1 VKSLSAVKMLVF
13 AAAVAVAVAVAACGG
28 SSKSSSST
36 TASSSAAAKQTFTG
50 KPVVVSVSSFTNTPL
65 GSEAQAWAGAKA
77 AARAINAKG
86 GVKGH
91 ELEIQTCNN
100 NADPNGELSC
110 ARQSVQS
117 PAVAAAGDLTLFN
130 DKGFLSELAHGG
142 LAAVGDSTPEPAE
155 DELPNSYPI
164 DFPPGGLAQCASP
177 AIRKATGQKTIG
189 TVIQDT
195 PATINNGDLIDAAAH
210 TLGAGPAGK
219 VVVNTGV
226 SDYAPVIQQAAG
238 LHTNLL
244 GVVMGT
250 PAFAAFMAA
259 GTSSGHSFDICSIDG
274 LVNGDPL
281 IKLASAAANFYLGG
295 SLPPLSAAPKFAGL
309 KLFIADMNAE
319 ASTGDSAASVAPT
332 NYVSTALRSWLA
344 VNVVAQIAD
353 KLPNPTS
360 RTAFTAAIAKAKHVT
375 TDGILPTLNFTKP
388 EGAGPFPRVF
398 NPDAY
403 LTKWDTS
410 SKEFVVPAGAPVIN
424 GLKSLGF

>member
-1 VKSLSAVKMLVF
+1 MQSLRALKMLVL
-13 AAAVAVAVAVAACGG
+13 VTAVAVAVAACGG
-28 SSKSSSST
+28 SSKSSSSSST
-36 TASSSAAAKQTFTG
+36 TAAAANQTFTG
-50 KPVVVSVSSFTNTPL
+50 KPVVVSVSAFTNTPL

-86 GVKGH
+86 GIKGH

-110 ARQSVQS
+110 ARQAVQS
-117 PAVAAAGDLTLFN
+117 SAVAAAGDLTLFN

-177 AIRKATGQKTIG
+177 AILKATGQKTIG

-195 PATINNGDLIDAAAH
+195 PATINNGNLIDAAAH

-219 VVVNTGV
+219 VIVNTGV
-226 SDYAPVIQQAAG
+226 SDYAPIVQQASG

-259 GTSSGHSFDICSIDG
+259 GTSSGKSFDICSIDG

-281 IKLASAAANFYLGG
+281 IKLATAAGNFYLAG
-295 SLPPLSAAPKFAGL
+295 SLPPLSAAPKVPGL
-309 KLFIADMNAE
+309 KLFISDMNAE
-319 ASTGDSAASVAPT
+319 ASSGDSAASVAPA

-360 RTAFTAAIAKAKHVT
+360 RAAFTAAVAKASHVT
-375 TDGILPTLNFTKP
+375 TDGILPALNFTKP

-410 SKEFVVPAGAPVIN
+410 SKEFIEAPGAPILN